1 MIRQFRGRLLGQ
13 IALAS
18 VAVLMFAL
26 PSAAQGMIQ
35 GTVVDPQGQ
44 PVEGAK
50 ITIEQTDGVTRK
62 FETKSDK
69 KGSFIQIGL
78 QSAGYKV
85 TAEKEKLGTA
95 VTNTRVSQRGPA
107 TVKLIIGGGAGND
120 PAVAAKTA
128 ELRKAF
134 DDGVALSRAG
144 KYDESIEAFNKA
156 LTVNP
161 KCQDCLYNIGYA
173 YVQKKDLDKA
183 EENYKKAIDLKPD
196 YAEAYNGLANVYNT
210 QRKFDQAAAASAKAN
225 ELTAAQPGALA
236 GGNADSLYNQ
246 GVILW
251 NAGKIPEAKKQFEA
265 AIAANANHAESHYQ
279 LGMALVNEGNLAGA
293 ATEFNAYLKLSPDG
307 PNSATAKALVAQL
320 PK

>member
-1 MIRQFRGRLLGQ
+1 MIRQFLGRLARQ

-18 VAVLMFAL
+18 VVVLVFAL
-26 PSAAQGMIQ
+26 PAAAQGMIQ

-69 KGSFIQIGL
+69 KGTFIQIGL
-78 QSAGYKV
+78 QSGGYKV
-85 TAEKEKLGTA
+85 TAEKEKLGSA
-95 VTNTRVSQRGPA
+95 VANTRVTQRGPA
-107 TVKLIIGGGAGND
+107 SVRLIFGGGASND
-120 PAVAAKTA
+120 PGLAAKTA

-144 KYDESIEAFNKA
+144 KFDESIEAFNRA
-156 LTVNP
+156 LAVNA
-161 KCQDCLYNIGYA
+161 KCQDCFYNIGYA
-173 YVQKKDLDKA
+173 YAQKKEMDKA
-183 EENYKKAIDLKPD
+183 EENYKKAIEVKPD
-196 YAEAYNGLANVYNT
+196 YAEAYNGLANIYNS
-210 QRKFDQAAAASAKAN
+210 QRKFDQAAEASAKAN

-251 NAGKIPEAKKQFEA
+251 NAGKIPDAKKQFEA

-279 LGMALVNEGNLAGA
+279 LAMALVNEGNLAGA
-293 ATEFNAYLKLSPDG
+293 AAEFNAYLKLAPEGS
-307 PNSATAKALVAQL
+307 NAAQAKALVAQL

>member
-85 TAEKEKLGTA
+85 TAEKK
-95 VTNTRVSQRGPA
+95 S
-107 TVKLIIGGGAGND
+107 
-120 PAVAAKTA
+120 
-128 ELRKAF
+128 
-134 DDGVALSRAG
+134 
-144 KYDESIEAFNKA
+144 
-156 LTVNP
+156 
-161 KCQDCLYNIGYA
+161 
-173 YVQKKDLDKA
+173 
-183 EENYKKAIDLKPD
+183 
-196 YAEAYNGLANVYNT
+196 
-210 QRKFDQAAAASAKAN
+210 SA
-225 ELTAAQPGALA
+225 PR
-236 GGNADSLYNQ
+236 
-246 GVILW
+246 
-251 NAGKIPEAKKQFEA
+251 
-265 AIAANANHAESHYQ
+265 
-279 LGMALVNEGNLAGA
+279 
-293 ATEFNAYLKLSPDG
+293 
-307 PNSATAKALVAQL
+307 
-320 PK
+320 